1 MIFGRTT
8 LPWPGSASIFPLVPI
23 AAFTATAT
31 RRVQGDIIAKL
42 GLCSPF
48 VPPASFDRPNLFY
61 EVIAKADARLQI
73 LSFVDRRRGQP
84 GIVYRLSRKSVEQTD
99 GSRANGIRSLP
110 YHAGLDDGTRT
121 RNQDAFRRDRAEV
134 VVATIAFGM
143 GIDKSNVRYVVH
155 GDLPKNIESYYQETG
170 RAGRDG
176 EPAHCLLLYSP
187 GDIPRLASF
196 INKLPDAGERRRLRA
211 VLDQMASVRPTD
223 DVPPPQASRL
233 FRARAFAGKL
243 RRLRQLR
250 HVDAR
255 G

>member
-1 MIFGRTT
+1 M
-8 LPWPGSASIFPLVPI
+8 
-23 AAFTATAT
+23 
-31 RRVQGDIIAKL
+31 
-42 GLCSPF
+42 
-48 VPPASFDRPNLFY
+48 
-61 EVIAKADARLQI
+61 IAKADARSQI
-73 LSFVDRRRGQP
+73 LSFVERRRGQP

-99 GSRANGIRSLP
+99 DLLRASGIRSLP
-110 YHAGLDDGTRT
+110 YHAGLDDEIRT
-121 RNQDAFRRDRAEV
+121 RNQEAFRRDRAEV

-196 INKLPDAGERRRLRA
+196 IKKLGDSGERRRLRA
-211 VLDQMASVRPTD
+211 ALDEMALVRPTD
-223 DVPPPQASRL
+223 DVPPPQAARL